1 MNITTPT
8 LIETSNIDITPAIK
22 EYAESKLERVHNHFD
37 TLIQNH
43 QIKVVLS
50 VVKNN
55 NHKSNDQKAEIT
67 INLKGGHVI
76 RSHSQE
82 ATVYAAID
90 TVIDKLERQ
99 LRKFKTRIYNRI
111 HRGKSIKTFG
121 FEEDLDTSAYEVPE
135 EIAEDVKD
143 YAEPTIIKTKRFKM
157 EPMDPQDAVEC
168 LADCGHNFYMFLN
181 IYSNKIAVV
190 YKREDGDYGLIEP
203 EALQVDN

>member
-1 MNITTPT
+1 MNTTAPT

-22 EYAESKLERVHNHFD
+22 EYAESKLERVHKHFD
-37 TLIQNH
+37 SLIQNH

-50 VVKNN
+50 VVKN
-55 NHKSNDQKAEIT
+55 HKSNNQKAEIT

-76 RSHSQE
+76 RSHSFE
-82 ATVYAAID
+82 DNVYAAID

-121 FEEDLDTSAYEVPE
+121 FEEDLDSTAFEVPE

-143 YAEPTIIKTKRFKM
+143 YSEPKIIKTKRFKM

-190 YKREDGDYGLIEP
+190 YQREDGDYGLIEP
-203 EALQVDN
+203 ETLQVDK